1 MSQTGNIP
9 NNFKSFLEKFLYMTP
24 SAIQKL
30 PGILHPVRI
39 YQLLEVAP
47 EVVVHRVAQV
57 GRIRA
62 EYKIES
68 IILINRSIS
77 KK

>member
-1 MSQTGNIP
+1 MA
-9 NNFKSFLEKFLYMTP
+9 P

-30 PGILHPVRI
+30 SGILHPVRI

-47 EVVVHRVAQV
+47 EVVVHRIAQV

-62 EYKIES
+62 GTK
-68 IILINRSIS
+68 
-77 KK
+77 